1 MSSKKVYIL
10 QAVTWL
16 RKEKDRAG
24 QIHDFSWAV
33 NKIHADFRWVWQ
45 GESGGP
51 SAAESCYSGAEQSRL
66 VEDNLRQLYIDT
78 GPKGDN
84 SSGYN
89 SENTRPER
97 ISQTSLLTVDA
108 MLRIKEAREAGSV
121 VSDDG
126 DLGSVCGGL
135 QSPTVVETSPRDPP
149 RDSLRS
155 GLVTRTRA
163 QLTYLLHMLL
173 EAECLD
179 WAGVLAIILRDV
191 MALIRI
197 TNSAKN
203 SSGDTSSRLYQGL
216 QKLGDAYPQY
226 SQFLT
231 SVRPHI
237 LGLAP
242 VSPVTSGGKTEAS
255 VRAVTPPS
263 LSRSLSDPG
272 SGGEAPSP
280 EARVRRD
287 SETAA
292 EAARTVKSGTPSPGQ
307 RRTETVTDEVK
318 QDVREVNDQENE
330 EDDTGCILM

>member
-1 MSSKKVYIL
+1 M
-10 QAVTWL
+10 TWL

-33 NKIHADFRWVWQ
+33 TKIHADFRWVWP
-45 GESGGP
+45 GESGGR
-51 SAAESCYSGAEQSRL
+51 SAAESCHSGAEQSKL

-97 ISQTSLLTVDA
+97 VSQSSLLTVDA

-121 VSDDG
+121 LSDDG

-149 RDSLRS
+149 RDSLRD

-203 SSGDTSSRLYQGL
+203 SSGDTGARLYHGF
-216 QKLGDAYPQY
+216 QKLGDACPQY

-242 VSPVTSGGKTEAS
+242 VSPASVTSGGKTETLA
-255 VRAVTPPS
+255 RTVTPPS
-263 LSRSLSDPG
+263 LSRSMSDPG
-272 SGGEAPSP
+272 SGGEASSSK
-280 EARVRRD
+280 VRR
-287 SETAA
+287 ER
-292 EAARTVKSGTPSPGQ
+292 ARP
-307 RRTETVTDEVK
+307 R
-318 QDVREVNDQENE
+318 
-330 EDDTGCILM
+330 L